1 MIGPF
6 EVVTMHFL
14 DGLLCVVCLLELED
28 AAAARLVLLIPE
40 EIHVAH
46 RADLLLKQVLH
57 ILQGGVSGINYQN
70 IVFSYF
76 KKLCMS

>member
-1 MIGPF
+1 MRMSYVNGPF
-6 EVVTMHFL
+6 EVVTVHFL
-14 DGLLCVVCLLELED
+14 DGLLGVVCLLELED

-57 ILQGGVSGINYQN
+57 ILQGGVSRIN
-70 IVFSYF
+70 
-76 KKLCMS
+76 